1 MISKIKYPKCRLFGQ
16 ACPLFG
22 LHNLRNVL
30 DKLAAGKARGAFRRA
45 GDVGAATILYT
56 SFSQVAGVEDRVV
69 TLKLNQQQL
78 ELIDRTIAKGVAP
91 DREALIRL
99 ALRELAAKRA
109 EAPR

>member
-1 MISKIKYPKCRLFGQ
+1 M
-16 ACPLFG
+16 
-22 LHNLRNVL
+22 
-30 DKLAAGKARGAFRRA
+30 
-45 GDVGAATILYT
+45 
-56 SFSQVAGVEDRVV
+56 EDRVV

-99 ALRELAAKRA
+99 ALREMAANRA

>member
-1 MISKIKYPKCRLFGQ
+1 MRQGAGRLPLRWRRSRGNNLVYVIS
-16 ACPLFG
+16 
-22 LHNLRNVL
+22 
-30 DKLAAGKARGAFRRA
+30 
-45 GDVGAATILYT
+45 
-56 SFSQVAGVEDRVV
+56 SEAGVEDRVV